1 MIDFIIVG
9 RGLAANV
16 LMHSFRQQQISFKV
30 VGNDQLSSCSKV
42 AAGIWNPIVFKRLT
56 KSWLAEELVKNLTSF
71 YKTCEASLNTTLI
84 TQRPIIKP
92 FTEEQEKQLWKKK
105 STNDLCDFL
114 DRDIRSDIPDVLN
127 HCNIPNQYGEVKQS
141 GNLNVAEFLKAS
153 FLFFKDDFFSE
164 TFEYHQL
171 QIQTDKVIYKTL
183 EAKKIIFCEGH
194 LVKHNPFFNWIP
206 LKPAKGEILTIEAP
220 ELKLK
225 NLIFNKNGFLMD
237 VEPSVFKLGA
247 TYVWDDFTDEP
258 TNKSLM
264 ELEQKLKYMIRCD
277 YSILKHEAG
286 VRPSSIDRR
295 PIIGVHPKYNNL
307 FVFNGLG
314 TKGVMLAPYFA
325 KNFVDFYLK
334 KAPIQSDVDVSR
346 FYSLYER
353 K

>member
-9 RGLAANV
+9 QGLAANV

-30 VGNDQLSSCSKV
+30 VGNAELSSCSKV

-56 KSWLAEELVKNLTSF
+56 KSWMAEELLKNLTSF
-71 YKTCEASLNTTLI
+71 YTTCETSLNTALI

-105 STNDLCDFL
+105 AKNELCEFL
-114 DRDIRSDIPDVLN
+114 NGDIRSDIPETLSS
-127 HCNIPNQYGEVKQS
+127 CNIPNHYGEVKQS

-153 FLFFKDDFFSE
+153 TSFFKEFLFSE
-164 TFEYHQL
+164 TFDYSML
-171 QIQTDKVIYKTL
+171 QIQTDKVIYKTI

-220 ELKLK
+220 MLKLK

-237 VEPSVFKLGA
+237 VESNVYKIGA
-247 TYVWDDFTDEP
+247 TYVWDNFTDEP
-258 TNKSLM
+258 TEKSLM
-264 ELEQKLKYMIRCD
+264 ELEEKLKQMIKCD

-295 PIIGVHPKYNNL
+295 PIIGVHPKYDNI

-334 KAPIQSDVDVSR
+334 KASIQSDVDVSR
-346 FYSLYER
+346 FYHLYANE
-353 K
+353 